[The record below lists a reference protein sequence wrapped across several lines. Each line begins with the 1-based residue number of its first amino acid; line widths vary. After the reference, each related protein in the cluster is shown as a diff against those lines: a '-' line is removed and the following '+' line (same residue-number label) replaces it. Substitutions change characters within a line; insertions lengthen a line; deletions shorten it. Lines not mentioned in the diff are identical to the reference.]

1 MLLGILGDQHLTNH
15 RPTRRIDDYWQTQLE
30 KFEAELQH
38 VKHCDAI
45 FQVGDFFDSPY
56 VANRVKATII
66 GLIKKHLNSPIYCI
80 FGQHDIS
87 GHSELTFNNSPLAVL
102 QAAGVVELLGNTVT
116 LIPHDGEILHA
127 FGASFGQPIPE
138 PEDQAELNLLVT
150 HQMIGDRPLYPG
162 QELQAPKQFLIDNP
176 GFKFVFCGDYHYRF
190 QQHYQ
195 KRLIINPGALV
206 RKSISEWDLA
216 HHPAAMTVD
225 TKTMLIEKHLLTI
238 RPVNEV
244 FDLNRNEEKDTEVLL
259 KFIEALQAREGTA
272 IGWKE
277 ILQDVLQQQVLQDS
291 NNRKEIRKLI
301 DEVFDQLEV
310 QGWK

>member
-1 MLLGILGDQHLTNH
+1 MLLGVLGDLHLTNH
-15 RPTRRIDDYWQTQLE
+15 RPVRRIDDYWQTQIE
-30 KFEAELQH
+30 KFEQSLQI
-38 VKHCDAI
+38 VKKCDVVI
-45 FQVGDFFDSPY
+45 QVGDFFDSPY

-66 GLIKKHLNSPIYCI
+66 ELIKKHLTNPIYCI

-102 QAAGVVELLGNTVT
+102 QAAGVVELLGSTVT
-116 LIPHDGEILHA
+116 LFPHDGEILHA

-176 GFKFVFCGDYHYRF
+176 GFQFIFCGDYHYRF
-190 QQHYQ
+190 QQTYQ
-195 KRLIINPGALV
+195 KRLIVNPGALV

-216 HHPAAMTVD
+216 HQPAVMLVD
-225 TKTMLIEKHLLTI
+225 TKTRAVSEHLLNVC
-238 RPVNEV
+238 PANKV
-244 FDLNRNEEKDTEVLL
+244 FDLSRSEEKDTEILL
-259 KFIEALQAREGTA
+259 QFIEALQAREGTA
-272 IGWKE
+272 ISWKE
-277 ILQDVLQQQVLQDS
+277 VLQDVLQKQVLQDPTTRTS
-291 NNRKEIRKLI
+291 IRKLV